1 MRARPRQNP
10 KTHFSSGGERTRT
23 ADFYVANVA
32 LYHLSYTPACSQ
44 RLAAAPSMTI
54 RISRANAGCPED
66 QEECLINGMP
76 KRLGAVVVV
85 VVAAPPVPE
94 FTAVIGKVQV
104 PETQS

>member
-1 MRARPRQNP
+1 MI
-10 KTHFSSGGERTRT
+10 
-23 ADFYVANVA
+23 
-32 LYHLSYTPACSQ
+32 
-44 RLAAAPSMTI
+44 I
-54 RISRANAGCPED
+54 RISRSNVRWAED
-66 QEECLINGMP
+66 QEVCLINGMP